1 MTSGPHNPK
10 NDFVSAPDPRSGRR
24 KLLSEELWL
33 KVRVP
38 LLLAVF
44 FVLGVACVL
53 LYTADRRQTRQAELL
68 VTPEQAEALRQKSLQ
83 LEAAFEKIR
92 QERFDLRE
100 EDIALL
106 EGALRAQ
113 EEHISARQSI
123 GTDNARQQ
131 SLRRR
136 LHLIRG
142 ERLRHDSDEAEAKAL
157 TVAKTDEPAA
167 IELLRRAIACELE
180 IEQKWEFSGLAEPGR
195 RARLD
200 TRLRRLESGPLW
212 QRGRDL
218 EAGAEKLFAAGKF
231 AEAAA
236 MFNQAI
242 EAETEFLARYRD
254 VRNTEFGRSEKL
266 AERRETAVSGEVWN
280 GVKAQRAKAEGFE
293 QAGDWPSATRAWQA
307 AVDAFAKLLT
317 DFPRSA
323 FADRA
328 QEALISTRFSHAR
341 FHGEIVALR
350 GRRDGMRA
358 ALRARRADE
367 AIKLA
372 DELVLEAR
380 RLAEANTGVF
390 LPEDSERRELEY
402 LAGNAAV
409 IRGLLDGVDRNLL
422 PIPGMKVRLYRTEIP
437 QGIYASVMGSN
448 PSSVRREAN
457 PVESVTYADAESFAL
472 RLGWLL
478 GAPARLPTLA
488 EITAAAG
495 DLTKPVDPRQ
505 AWGAENTDGATARAV
520 ATSTANAQGFH
531 DILGNVEEWT
541 MSAPD
546 DLRAPAVGGSIATLL
561 GKGLP
566 SRSAFKRE
574 KSRTLGF
581 RIVIE

>member
-1 MTSGPHNPK
+1 MTSGPHHPK
-10 NDFVSAPDPRSGRR
+10 NDFVATPDPRAGRR
-24 KLLSEELWL
+24 KLFREEIWL

-44 FVLGVACVL
+44 FVLGVTSVL
-53 LYTADRRQTRQAELL
+53 LYTADRRQTRQSAML
-68 VTPEQAEALRQKSLQ
+68 VTPEQAEALRLKSLQ

-100 EDIALL
+100 EDIVLL

-157 TVAKTDEPAA
+157 IVVKADEPAA
-167 IELLRRAIACELE
+167 IQLLRRAIACELE

-212 QRGRDL
+212 QRGREL
-218 EAGAEKLFAAGKF
+218 EAAAEKLFTAGKF
-231 AEAAA
+231 TEAAA
-236 MFNQAI
+236 SFNQAM
-242 EAETEFLARYRD
+242 ECETEFLARYRD
-254 VRNTEFGRSEKL
+254 VRNTEFGRSDKL
-266 AERRETAVSGEVWN
+266 AERRETAISGEVWN

-293 QAGDWPSATRAWQA
+293 QAGDWPAATRAWQA
-307 AVDAFAKLLT
+307 ALDAFAKLLT

-323 FADRA
+323 FADRT
-328 QEALISTRFSHAR
+328 QEALMSTRFNHAR

-350 GRRDGMRA
+350 TRRDGMRA

-367 AIKLA
+367 AIRLA

-380 RLAEANTGVF
+380 RLADANTGAF
-390 LPEDSERRELEY
+390 LPEDIERRELEY
-402 LAGNAAV
+402 LAGTAAV
-409 IRGLLDGVDRNLL
+409 VRGLLEGVDRNLL
-422 PIPGMKVRLYRTEIP
+422 PIPGMKARLYRTEIP
-437 QGIYASVMGSN
+437 QGVYASVMGSN

-457 PVESVTYADAESFAL
+457 PVDSVTYAEAMTFAT
-472 RLGWLL
+472 RAGWLL
-478 GAPARLPTLA
+478 GAPARLPTVA
-488 EITAAAG
+488 EFTAAVG
-495 DLTKPVDPRQ
+495 DLNKTLEPRQ
-505 AWGAENTDGATARAV
+505 AWGAENTDGASARAV
-520 ATSTANAQGFH
+520 ATAAGNPFGFH
-531 DILGNVEEWT
+531 DLLGNVEEWT
-541 MSAPD
+541 MAAPD
-546 DLRAPAVGGSIATLL
+546 DLRAPAVGGSVATLL

-566 SRSAFKRE
+566 SRSVFKRE

>member
-1 MTSGPHNPK
+1 MTSGPHHPK
-10 NDFVSAPDPRSGRR
+10 NDFVATPDPRTGRR
-24 KLLSEELWL
+24 KLFREEIWL

-44 FVLGVACVL
+44 FVLGVTCVL
-53 LYTADRRQTRQAELL
+53 LYTADRRQTRQSAIL
-68 VTPEQAEALRQKSLQ
+68 VTPEQAEALRLKSLQ

-100 EDIALL
+100 EDIVLL

-142 ERLRHDSDEAEAKAL
+142 ERLRHVSDEAEAKAL
-157 TVAKTDEPAA
+157 IVVKADEPAA
-167 IELLRRAIACELE
+167 IQLLRRAIECELE

-218 EAGAEKLFAAGKF
+218 EAAAEKLFTAGRF

-236 MFNQAI
+236 SFNQAI
-242 EAETEFLARYRD
+242 DCETEFLARYRD
-254 VRNTEFGRSEKL
+254 VRNTEFGRSDKL
-266 AERRETAVSGEVWN
+266 AERRETAISGEAWN

-293 QAGDWPSATRAWQA
+293 QAGDWPAATRAWQA
-307 AVDAFAKLLT
+307 AVNAFAKLLT

-323 FADRA
+323 FADRT
-328 QEALISTRFSHAR
+328 QEALISTRFNHAR

-350 GRRDGMRA
+350 ARRDGMRT

-367 AIKLA
+367 AIRLA

-380 RLAEANTGVF
+380 RLADANTGAF
-390 LPEDSERRELEY
+390 LPEDIERRELEY

-409 IRGLLDGVDRNLL
+409 VRGLLEGVDRNFL
-422 PIPGMKVRLYRTEIP
+422 PIPGMKARLYRTEIP
-437 QGIYASVMGSN
+437 QGVYASVMGTN

-457 PVESVTYADAESFAL
+457 PVESVTYAEATTFAT
-472 RLGWLL
+472 RVGWLL
-478 GAPARLPTLA
+478 GAPARLPTVA
-488 EITAAAG
+488 EFTAAAG
-495 DLTKPVDPRQ
+495 DLNKAVEARQ
-505 AWGAENTDGATARAV
+505 AWGAENTDGASARAV
-520 ATSTANAQGFH
+520 ATAASNPFGFH
-531 DILGNVEEWT
+531 DLLGNVEEWT
-541 MSAPD
+541 MAATD
-546 DLRAPAVGGSIATLL
+546 DLRAPAVGGSVATLL